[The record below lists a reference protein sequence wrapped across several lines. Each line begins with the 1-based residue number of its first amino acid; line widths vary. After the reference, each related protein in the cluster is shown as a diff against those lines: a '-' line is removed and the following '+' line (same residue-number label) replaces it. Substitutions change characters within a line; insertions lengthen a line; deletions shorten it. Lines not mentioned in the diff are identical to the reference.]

1 MKLNSWDDVMD
12 YCDSLP
18 AWRQYQIHT
27 RLNDLIATAQQLSA
41 FGVGMG
47 YPWDSFSIRT
57 IRHGE

>member
-1 MKLNSWDDVMD
+1 MD
-12 YCDSLP
+12 YCDALP
-18 AWRQYQIHT
+18 AWQQYAIQT
-27 RLNDLIATAQQLSA
+27 RLNDLIATAQQLSM